1 MKISIITPTVLGDFP
16 VWEEPHR
23 HVLDYVPMVIEQ
35 QDFDFDQIE
44 VVIIDALWRWR
55 KDYFASHSYP
65 FEIIH
70 APPAASW
77 VIKNRKTN
85 HAVMRNT
92 GLALASGELIFLVDD
107 TLSFD
112 SNMLNA
118 IWAEYKAGHCIS
130 PLVEWRC
137 GEKYSGANVDWRVDW
152 LLEQSITRFET
163 SAHENG
169 ALKPIGFGII
179 SYPLEAALDLGGYD
193 ELLDA
198 GLQHVDTEFGVRLAS
213 FSSYSLTIDARYWC
227 RHEAHELP
235 DPRVVV
241 SYDPVTHTSSM
252 FHGAIH
258 CNRQIYEIRKRIGFP
273 KVVNESFPPR
283 ELYDAVRECPFFVK
297 IDERPIDTD
306 GAPPNQSCAASNLPC
321 KVPHLAVK
329 RDMREVDDWVKNLR
343 TFNLRAWRKTVR
355 EQVGIE

>member
-35 QDFDFDQIE
+35 QDFDLETVE

-55 KDYFASHSYP
+55 KDYFKGHCYP
-65 FEIIH
+65 FNIVH
-70 APPAASW
+70 APPVSAW
-77 VIKNRKTN
+77 VVKHRKTN

-92 GLALASGELIFLVDD
+92 GLALASGELVFLVDD
-107 TLSFD
+107 TLSFGPD
-112 SNMLNA
+112 TLNQ
-118 IWAEYKAGHCIS
+118 IWAEYQNGHCIS

-137 GEKYSGANVDWRVDW
+137 GSKFQGSNVDWRVDW
-152 LLEQSITRFET
+152 LLEQGITRFET
-163 SAHENG
+163 SAHEG
-169 ALKPIGFGII
+169 GSRKPIGFGII

-213 FSSYSLTIDARYWC
+213 YSGLSLTIDARYWC
-227 RHEAHELP
+227 RHESHELP

-252 FHGAIH
+252 FNGAIH
-258 CNRQIYEIRKRIGFP
+258 CNRQIYEVRKRLGFP
-273 KVVNESFPPR
+273 AVVNEQLPSK
-283 ELYDAVRECPFFVK
+283 ELYETIKECPFFVRV
-297 IDERPIDTD
+297 DDRVVDVD
-306 GAPPNQSCAASNLPC
+306 GAPPIQKCSASNLPC

-329 RDMREVDDWVKNLR
+329 RDMAEVDDWIRNLR
-343 TFNLRAWRKTVR
+343 TFNLKNWRQTVR
-355 EQVGIE
+355 EQVGL